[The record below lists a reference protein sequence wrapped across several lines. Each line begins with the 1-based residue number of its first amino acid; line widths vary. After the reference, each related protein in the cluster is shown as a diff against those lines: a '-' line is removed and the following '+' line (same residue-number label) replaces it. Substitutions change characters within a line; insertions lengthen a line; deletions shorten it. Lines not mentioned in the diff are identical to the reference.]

1 MNFEKHR
8 REAVISGS
16 LDTSAGERPPR
27 GRLQRHWRMR
37 QDHLCGKPPHQRRP
51 NKVQSGSHPS
61 IKQPVAGCFALRQ
74 DSAGVL
80 PDPRRQSS
88 NDTPVQPQP
97 QAVGAARRD
106 PRRGEIPVMRVSAV
120 RLLPPRAREVVSNRA
135 NQRNAFLKN
144 SVGAVLRPYAS

>member
-106 PRRGEIPVMRVSAV
+106 PRRGEIPVT
-120 RLLPPRAREVVSNRA
+120 RARAVQGGGRPEGY
-135 NQRNAFLKN
+135 RNATTHRGAAPACFHTRLKN
-144 SVGAVLRPYAS
+144 E

>member
-8 REAVISGS
+8 QEAVISGS

-61 IKQPVAGCFALRQ
+61 IKQPVAGCFALRP
-74 DSAGVL
+74 DFVEVR
-80 PDPRRQSS
+80 PDPRQQSN
-88 NDTPVQPQP
+88 NDTPAQPQP
-97 QAVGAARRD
+97 QAMGAARRD
-106 PRRGEIPVMRVSAV
+106 PRRGEIPVTCASTV
-120 RLLPPRAREVVSNRA
+120 RQLPPKAREVVSNRA
-135 NQRNAFLKN
+135 ITSENKN
-144 SVGAVLRPYAS
+144 ISEGHSMPFDQ